1 METSISRL
9 TLHGRRFAAYRVH
22 ITGKEAAMSTDSLPA
37 TPSIWDWAAWMK
49 AITMTSKAFEQPI
62 LPNWFDIN
70 ITEQNSSDP
79 DAERTIVA
87 SQSYGRQIG
96 RMMDAVALLIEH
108 LPEQDRQ
115 AEAFRE
121 FAEVRT
127 EIKGI
132 KEKIAARRL
141 SRIAV
146 DLATLKKSKREEYDS
161 IAAKLRALLSD
172 GSP

>member
-1 METSISRL
+1 M
-9 TLHGRRFAAYRVH
+9 
-22 ITGKEAAMSTDSLPA
+22 TGKEAAI
-37 TPSIWDWAAWMK
+37 PSIWDWVAWMK
-49 AITMTSKAFEQPI
+49 ASMMTSKAFEKPI

-87 SQSYGRQIG
+87 SQSYGQIG
-96 RMMDAVALLIEH
+96 RMMDAVLLLIER

-115 AEAFRE
+115 AEVFRE

-127 EIKGI
+127 EIKEI

-141 SRIAV
+141 NRIAV
-146 DLATLKKSKREEYDS
+146 DLATLKESKREEYNS

-172 GSP
+172 GPP

>member
-1 METSISRL
+1 V
-9 TLHGRRFAAYRVH
+9 G

-49 AITMTSKAFEQPI
+49 AIMMAPKAFEQPI
-62 LPNWFDIN
+62 LPGWFDIN

-87 SQSYGRQIG
+87 LQSYGRQIG
-96 RMMDAVALLIEH
+96 RMMDAVALLVEH
-108 LPEQDRQ
+108 LPEHDRQ
-115 AEAFRE
+115 AEAYRK
-121 FAEVRT
+121 FAEVRI
-127 EIKGI
+127 EIKEI

-141 SRIAV
+141 NRIAV
-146 DLATLKKSKREEYDS
+146 DLAMLKKSKPEEYDS

-172 GSP
+172 GPS